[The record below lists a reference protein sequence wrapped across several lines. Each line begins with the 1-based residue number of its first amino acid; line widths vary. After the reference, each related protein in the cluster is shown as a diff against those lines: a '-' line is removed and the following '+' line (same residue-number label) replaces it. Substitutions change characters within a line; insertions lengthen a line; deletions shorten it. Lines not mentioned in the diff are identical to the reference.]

1 MKKMNEESGK
11 PKKRRKIPFPDTY
24 VLIISL
30 MALAVIMTYI
40 IPAGSFERVMDTEAG
55 QLIVQPGTYQTIEP
69 VSYTHLFIKLCDLTV
84 EGIFAFS
91 VQSRHLDRTI

>member
-1 MKKMNEESGK
+1 MTVSNLSREKIERMKKMNEESGK
-11 PKKRRKIPFPDTY
+11 PKKRRKIPLSDTY

-55 QLIVQPGTYQTIEP
+55 QLIVQPGTYQTIEQTP
-69 VSYTHLFIKLCDLTV
+69 VSP
-84 EGIFAFS
+84 
-91 VQSRHLDRTI
+91 LDFLWQYQGA